1 MRVAVLD
8 DWQGVA
14 KQSADWSALEAA
26 AEVVVLPGAFAG
38 EDEAAAR
45 LADYEIL
52 LLMRERTPFP
62 ASLIARL
69 PKLRMIALTGARSP
83 SLDAAACTA
92 AGVVIS
98 TTGGTVSS
106 VGTAELTLGL
116 MIAASRRLVA
126 GDTAIRAGRFQEG
139 VEVGPALVGKT
150 LGIIGLG
157 KIGSRMARYADAL
170 EMKVIA
176 WSRSLDEAGARAG
189 GAALAG
195 SKEALLRKADVVTLH
210 VPLSAGSR
218 GLIGAAEIGQMKP
231 GALLVNT
238 SRAGLIDGTALLAA
252 LHAGRIMAAL
262 DVYEQE
268 PLTVDDPIRT
278 APNTVLS
285 PHLGYGTSDTFRQF
299 YGESIENI
307 LAFLNG
313 APLRVMN
320 PDAIIARRG
329 LQRPAEAR

>member
-8 DWQGVA
+8 DWQEVA
-14 KQSADWSALEAA
+14 RGSADWSALEAV
-26 AEVVVLPGAFAG
+26 AEIIVFPGAFVD
-38 EDEAAAR
+38 EDETAAR
-45 LADYEIL
+45 LADFDIL

-83 SLDAAACTA
+83 SLDTAACQA
-92 AGVVIS
+92 AGIVIS

-116 MIAASRRLVA
+116 MIAAARRIVA
-126 GDTAIRAGRFQEG
+126 GDAAIRSGRFQEG

-157 KIGSRMARYADAL
+157 KIGSRMARYAAAL
-170 EMKVIA
+170 EMNVIA

-189 GAALAG
+189 GAALAA
-195 SKEALLRKADVVTLH
+195 SKEALLQGSDVVTLH

-218 GLIGAAEIGQMKP
+218 GLIGAAEIGHMKP

-238 SRAGLIDGTALLAA
+238 SRAGLIDTAAMIEA

-262 DVYEQE
+262 DVYDQE
-268 PLTVDDPIRT
+268 PLPVDDPIRT
-278 APNTVLS
+278 APNTVLA
-285 PHLGYGTSDTFRQF
+285 PHLGYGTTDTFRQF
-299 YGESIENI
+299 YRESIENI
-307 LAFLNG
+307 LAFIGG
-313 APLRVMN
+313 APIRVMG
-320 PDAIIARRG
+320 R
-329 LQRPAEAR
+329 

>member
-1 MRVAVLD
+1 MRVGVLD

-14 KQSADWSALEAA
+14 RSSADWSELEAKA
-26 AEVVVLPGAFAG
+26 DLVVFPGAFVD
-38 EDEAAAR
+38 EDDAAR
-45 LADYEIL
+45 QLADFDVL

-83 SLDAAACTA
+83 SLDTAACA
-92 AGVVIS
+92 KAGIVIS

-116 MIAASRRLVA
+116 MIAASRRIVT
-126 GDTAIRAGRFQEG
+126 GDAAIRAGRFQDG
-139 VEVGPALVGKT
+139 VEVGPVLVGKT

-157 KIGSRMARYADAL
+157 KIGGRMARYAAAL

-176 WSRSLDEAGARAG
+176 WSRSLDEATATAG
-189 GAALAG
+189 GARLAA
-195 SKEALLRKADVVTLH
+195 SKAALLAEADVVTLH

-218 GLIGAAEIGQMKP
+218 GLIGAAEIGQMKS

-238 SRAGLIDGTALLAA
+238 SRAGLIDGPALLEA

-268 PLTVDDPIRT
+268 PLPAADPIRT

-285 PHLGYGTSDTFRQF
+285 PHLGYGTTDTFRQF

-307 LAFLNG
+307 LAFLAG
-313 APLRVMN
+313 SPIRVM
-320 PDAIIARRG
+320 AA
-329 LQRPAEAR
+329 

>member
-1 MRVAVLD
+1 MRVGVLD

-14 KQSADWSALEAA
+14 RSSADWSGLEAK
-26 AEVVVLPGAFAG
+26 AEMVVFPGAFAD
-38 EDEAAAR
+38 EDDAAR
-45 LADYEIL
+45 QLADFDIL

-62 ASLIARL
+62 ASLIGRL
-69 PKLRMIALTGARSP
+69 AKLRMIALTGARSP
-83 SLDAAACTA
+83 SLDTTACA
-92 AGVVIS
+92 KAGIVIS

-116 MIAASRRLVA
+116 MIAASRRIVT
-126 GDTAIRAGRFQEG
+126 GDAAIRAGRFQDG
-139 VEVGPALVGKT
+139 VEVGPVLVGKT

-157 KIGSRMARYADAL
+157 KIGGRMARYAAAL

-176 WSRSLDEAGARAG
+176 WSRSLDEATAAASGARLAASK
-189 GAALAG
+189 AALLA
-195 SKEALLRKADVVTLH
+195 EADVVTLH

-238 SRAGLIDGTALLAA
+238 SRAGLIDGPALLEA
-252 LHAGRIMAAL
+252 LHDGRIMAAL

-268 PLTVDDPIRT
+268 PLPANDPIRT

-285 PHLGYGTSDTFRQF
+285 PHLGYGTTDTFRQF

-307 LAFLNG
+307 LAFLAG
-313 APLRVMN
+313 SPIRVM
-320 PDAIIARRG
+320 AA
-329 LQRPAEAR
+329 

>member
-1 MRVAVLD
+1 M
-8 DWQGVA
+8 
-14 KQSADWSALEAA
+14 
-26 AEVVVLPGAFAG
+26 
-38 EDEAAAR
+38 
-45 LADYEIL
+45 
-52 LLMRERTPFP
+52 M
-62 ASLIARL
+62 
-69 PKLRMIALTGARSP
+69 ALTGSRAP
-83 SLDAAACTA
+83 SLDTVACTQ
-92 AGVVIS
+92 AGIVIS

-116 MIAASRRLVA
+116 MIAAARRIVA
-126 GDTAIRAGRFQEG
+126 GDAAIRAGRFQEE

-157 KIGSRMARYADAL
+157 RIGSRMARYAESL

-176 WSRSLDEAGARAG
+176 WSRSLDEARARAG
-189 GAALAG
+189 GAGLAA
-195 SKEALLRKADVVTLH
+195 SKEALLHEADVVTLH
-210 VPLSAGSR
+210 VPLTPASR

-238 SRAGLIDGTALLAA
+238 SRAGLIDRAALLEA

-268 PLTVDDPIRT
+268 PLAVDDPIRT

-285 PHLGYGTSDTFRQF
+285 PHLGYGTTDTFRQF

-307 LAFLNG
+307 LAFIGG
-313 APLRVMN
+313 APVRVMN
-320 PDAIIARRG
+320 KEVLG
-329 LQRPAEAR
+329 

>member
-8 DWQGVA
+8 DWQNVA
-14 KQSADWSALEAA
+14 RQSADWSALEAA
-26 AEVVVLPGAFAG
+26 AEVSVFSGAFAG
-38 EDEAAAR
+38 EDEAAAQ
-45 LADYEIL
+45 LADFDIL
-52 LLMRERTPFP
+52 LPMRERTPFP

-83 SLDAAACTA
+83 SLDTAACTA
-92 AGVVIS
+92 AGIVIS

-116 MIAASRRLVA
+116 MIAAARRIVA
-126 GDTAIRAGRFQEG
+126 GDAAIRAGRFQEG

-157 KIGSRMARYADAL
+157 KIGSRMARYAAAL

-176 WSRSLDEAGARAG
+176 WSRSLDAEKARAG
-189 GAALAG
+189 GAALAA
-195 SKEALLRKADVVTLH
+195 SKEALLQEADVVTLH

-218 GLIGAAEIGQMKP
+218 GLIGAAEIGHMRQ

-238 SRAGLIDGTALLAA
+238 SRAGLIDGAALLQA
-252 LHAGRIMAAL
+252 LHAGRIVAAL

-268 PLTVDDPIRT
+268 PLGVDDPIRT
-278 APNTVLS
+278 VPNTVLS
-285 PHLGYGTSDTFRQF
+285 PHLGYGTTDTFRQF
-299 YGESIENI
+299 YGESVENI
-307 LAFLNG
+307 LAFIGG
-313 APLRVMN
+313 APRRVMN
-320 PDAIIARRG
+320 PEVVSSAK
-329 LQRPAEAR
+329 L

>member
-1 MRVAVLD
+1 MRVGVLD

-14 KQSADWSALEAA
+14 RASADWSALEQA
-26 AEVVVLPGAFAG
+26 AEVTVFSDAFAS
-38 EDEAAAR
+38 EDAAGTA
-45 LADYEIL
+45 LADFDIL

-62 ASLIARL
+62 ASLIERL

-83 SLDAAACTA
+83 SLDTAACTK
-92 AGVVIS
+92 AGIVIS

-116 MIAASRRLVA
+116 MIAAARRIPA
-126 GDTAIRAGRFQEG
+126 GDAAIRAGRFQDG

-157 KIGSRMARYADAL
+157 KIGSRMARYAAAL

-176 WSRSLDEAGARAG
+176 WSRSLDETTARAG
-189 GAALAG
+189 GAMLAA
-195 SKEALLRKADVVTLH
+195 SKEALLAEADVVTLH

-218 GLIGAAEIGQMKP
+218 GLIGAAEIRQMKP

-238 SRAGLIDGTALLAA
+238 SRAGLIDGAALLDA
-252 LHAGRIMAAL
+252 LYAGRIMAAL

-268 PLTVDDPIRT
+268 PLPADEPIRS

-285 PHLGYGTSDTFRQF
+285 PHLGYGTTDTFRQF

-307 LAFLNG
+307 LAFLAG
-313 APLRVMN
+313 APIRLMK
-320 PDAIIARRG
+320 A
-329 LQRPAEAR
+329 

>member
-1 MRVAVLD
+1 MTMRVGVLD

-14 KQSADWSALEAA
+14 RSSADWSALEKV
-26 AEVVVLPGAFAG
+26 AEIVVFPSAFTD
-38 EDEAAAR
+38 EDEAAAK
-45 LADYEIL
+45 LADFDIL

-83 SLDAAACTA
+83 SLDTAACTA
-92 AGVVIS
+92 AGIVIS

-116 MIAASRRLVA
+116 MIAAARRLTA
-126 GDTAIRAGRFQEG
+126 GDAAIRAGRFQEG

-157 KIGSRMARYADAL
+157 KIGSRMAQYGAAL

-176 WSRSLDEAGARAG
+176 WSRSLDEAGALLG
-189 GAALAG
+189 GAVLAE
-195 SKEALLRKADVVTLH
+195 SKAALLAEADVVTLH

-218 GLIGAAEIGQMKP
+218 GLIGAAEIGRMKP

-238 SRAGLIDGTALLAA
+238 SRAGLIDGAALLEA
-252 LHAGRIMAAL
+252 LQAGRIVAAL

-268 PLTVDDPIRT
+268 PLPVDDPIRT

-285 PHLGYGTSDTFRQF
+285 PHLGYGTTDTFRQF

-307 LAFLNG
+307 MAFLNG
-313 APLRVMN
+313 SPIRVMK
-320 PDAIIARRG
+320 A
-329 LQRPAEAR
+329 

>member
-1 MRVAVLD
+1 MRVGVLD

-14 KQSADWSALEAA
+14 RQSADWSGLEAK
-26 AEVVVLPGAFAG
+26 AEVVVFPGAFAD
-38 EDEAAAR
+38 EDDAAR
-45 LADYEIL
+45 QLADFDIL

-83 SLDAAACTA
+83 SLDTAACA
-92 AGVVIS
+92 KAGITIS

-116 MIAASRRLVA
+116 MIAASRRLVE
-126 GDTAIRAGRFQEG
+126 GDAAIRAGRFQEG

-157 KIGSRMARYADAL
+157 KIGSRMARYAAAL

-176 WSRSLDEAGARAG
+176 WSRSLDEPAAAAAGARLAASK
-189 GAALAG
+189 AALLA
-195 SKEALLRKADVVTLH
+195 EADVVTLH

-218 GLIGAAEIGQMKP
+218 GLIGAAEIERMKP

-238 SRAGLIDGTALLAA
+238 SRAGLIDGPALLQA
-252 LHAGRIMAAL
+252 LHAGRITAAL

-268 PLTVDDPIRT
+268 PLPTDDPIRT

-285 PHLGYGTSDTFRQF
+285 PHLGYGTLDTFQQF
-299 YGESIENI
+299 YRESIENI
-307 LAFLNG
+307 LAFIG
-313 APLRVMN
+313 GTPIRVMT
-320 PDAIIARRG
+320 P
-329 LQRPAEAR
+329 PS

>member
-1 MRVAVLD
+1 MRVGVLD

-14 KQSADWSALEAA
+14 RSSADWSELEAK
-26 AEVVVLPGAFAG
+26 AEVVVFPGAFAD
-38 EDEAAAR
+38 EDDAAR
-45 LADYEIL
+45 QLADFDIL

-62 ASLIARL
+62 ASLIGRL

-83 SLDAAACTA
+83 SLDTAACA
-92 AGVVIS
+92 KAGIVIS

-116 MIAASRRLVA
+116 MIAASRRIVT
-126 GDTAIRAGRFQEG
+126 GDAAIRAGRFQDG
-139 VEVGPALVGKT
+139 VEVGPVLVGKT

-157 KIGSRMARYADAL
+157 KIGGRMARYAAAL

-176 WSRSLDEAGARAG
+176 WSRSLDEATATAAGAR
-189 GAALAG
+189 LAP
-195 SKEALLRKADVVTLH
+195 SKGALLAEADVVTLH

-238 SRAGLIDGTALLAA
+238 SRAGLIDGAALLEA
-252 LHAGRIMAAL
+252 LHAGRITAAL

-268 PLTVDDPIRT
+268 PLPANDPIRT
-278 APNTVLS
+278 ASNTVLS
-285 PHLGYGTSDTFRQF
+285 PHLGYGTTDTFRQF

-307 LAFLNG
+307 LAFLAG
-313 APLRVMN
+313 SPIRVM
-320 PDAIIARRG
+320 AA
-329 LQRPAEAR
+329 